1 MTADPQALDR
11 HASDSWAK
19 MGPGVEFDL
28 IRRMAARWGELVQH
42 AGDDAAILDVAHGA
56 RLVASTDSSV
66 EGVHFRREWLS
77 LQEIGYRATVAA
89 LSDLAAMAAE
99 PIGLLLAATVPAGVA
114 ETIETLADG
123 IGQAARDSG
132 CPIVGGDLTGG
143 DRISLTMTV
152 LGTAEPPIGRD
163 GARVGDG
170 VWVTGR
176 FGGPGAAVRALLSG
190 QLPSAEHW
198 PRFAHPVARIAEA
211 RWLAERGV
219 SAMIDISDGLSSD
232 VRHIAAASGVAV
244 EVDVLS
250 IPCVPDVTPRAAWAS
265 GEEYELLLTAPDEL
279 DVAAFESRFAIPLT
293 RVGTVV
299 EGTDGEV
306 TFVEDGARVDLA
318 QGYDHFSA

>member
-1 MTADPQALDR
+1 MTVDRQAWD
-11 HASDSWAK
+11 AWAK

-28 IRRMAARWGELVQH
+28 IRRMAATWGDLVQH

-89 LSDLAAMAAE
+89 LSDLAAMGAD
-99 PIGLLLAATVPAGVA
+99 PIGLLIAATIPAGVA
-114 ETIETLADG
+114 ETIEMLADG

-152 LGTAEPPIGRD
+152 LGTAQPPIGRG
-163 GARVGDG
+163 GAQIGDG

-176 FGGPGAAVRALLSG
+176 LGGPGAAVRALLSG
-190 QLPSAEHW
+190 ELPSAEHW

-211 RWLAERGV
+211 RWLADQGI

-232 VRHIAAASGVAV
+232 ARHVAAASGVAL
-244 EVDVLS
+244 EIDILA
-250 IPCVPDVTPRAAWAS
+250 IPCIPDVTPRAACAS
-265 GEEYELLLTAPDEL
+265 GEEYELLLTAPDEF
-279 DVAAFESRFAIPLT
+279 DVAEFESRFGIPLT

-306 TFVEDGARVDLA
+306 TFLEDGARVDLA

>member
-1 MTADPQALDR
+1 MID
-11 HASDSWAK
+11 DSWAK

-28 IRRMAARWGELVQH
+28 IRRMAAQWGDLVQH
-42 AGDDAAILDVAHGA
+42 AGDDAAILDIAHGA

-89 LSDLAAMAAE
+89 MSDLAAMAAD
-99 PIGLLLAATVPAGVA
+99 PIGLLIAATIPAGVA
-114 ETIETLADG
+114 ETIEQLAEG
-123 IGQAARDSG
+123 IGHAARAAG

-152 LGTAEPPIGRD
+152 LGTANPPIGRD
-163 GARVGDG
+163 GAHVGDG
-170 VWVTGR
+170 VWVTAR
-176 FGGPGAAVRALLSG
+176 LGGPGAAVKALLAG
-190 QLPSAEHW
+190 ALPSAEHW
-198 PRFAHPVARIAEA
+198 PRFASPVARVGEA

-232 VRHIAAASGVAV
+232 ARHLAAASAVAM
-244 EVDVLS
+244 EIDVLS
-250 IPCVPDVTPRAAWAS
+250 IPCVPDVTPRAACAS

-279 DVAAFESRFAIPLT
+279 DVAAFEARFSIPLT

-299 EGTDGEV
+299 EGNAGEV
-306 TFVEDGARVDLA
+306 AFLEGADRVDLA